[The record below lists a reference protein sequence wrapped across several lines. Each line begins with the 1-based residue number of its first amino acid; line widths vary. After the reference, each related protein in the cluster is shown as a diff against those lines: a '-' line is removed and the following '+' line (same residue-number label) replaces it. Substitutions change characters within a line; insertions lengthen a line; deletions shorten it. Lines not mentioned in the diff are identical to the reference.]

1 MARHVHHT
9 GMDRTGTEA
18 SQTNDKHTYVQTK
31 PRAKIDRSMQRS
43 ISIKLRQDSPL
54 RPSRRD
60 ASVVRRKQIEIPPF
74 KSGRANERADRR
86 LTCGRASGVLSD
98 ERSGA
103 PFPERGARGIQTR
116 TPRRARRPPRPAAA
130 RSPGR
135 AVEPATAWLADCL
148 AGSRRP
154 DGRQAGRGPRSGSR
168 RCARGGSAAP
178 ARQARMEYPI
188 DGFPCAS
195 AAAGWALS
203 HPPARSLARALAR
216 VRGRFRLVRG
226 GTRTALG
233 RWVGRPR
240 CRRAY

>member
-1 MARHVHHT
+1 MARHVHKM

-18 SQTNDKHTYVQTK
+18 SQTNDTHTYVQSLA
-31 PRAKIDRSMQRS
+31 RRSIDRCSDRS
-43 ISIKLRQDSPL
+43 
-54 RPSRRD
+54 PSSSGRTARSVRGD

-226 GTRTALG
+226 GTRTALS
-233 RWVGRPR
+233 RWVGRPASR
-240 CRRAY
+240 CRRAH